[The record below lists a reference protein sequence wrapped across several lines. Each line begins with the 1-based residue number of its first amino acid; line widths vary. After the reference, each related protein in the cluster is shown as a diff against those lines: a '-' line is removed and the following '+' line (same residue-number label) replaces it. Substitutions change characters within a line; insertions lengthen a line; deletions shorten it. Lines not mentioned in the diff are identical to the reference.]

1 MKDSFNDKNFI
12 IFKTRSQIFNN
23 KKNSRMQQKDLNQ
36 VNNSFTNKNF
46 FQFRNY
52 FNQYNSNSQEGSNYI
67 PFNIINNNILSNDTI
82 YQKYYYINQ
91 RNNQMNI
98 YQKNNNVNKTY
109 FRNFKN
115 ENKLNNQYERRK
127 SPFIKNINL
136 GYLKNEN
143 LKIKKRSNL
152 NENNFMNKTARPYFL
167 NRTLSSFDEKP
178 KFYSMNIMDKLNS
191 KETQLS
197 FRQKSKKYLNIYR
210 DQLVKIFVK
219 NINKIIDKIKKREL
233 MRKFYNNMKRIYY
246 EKRYKTNYLNDK
258 YNQSNAKYNE
268 YKNMIYNYIKS
279 KSDLSITSMYN
290 ILKPKDRKKH
300 NSTNKKNMKN
310 YKTNGKSD
318 GNLDEK
324 KEKNQIERLKKLQKK
339 YGKIYMEGKINKY
352 VNQKTIENASSTTPD
367 NDLPKNKFNLIRENK
382 KNFSEIFL
390 KGKERNVNLQTEIYP
405 YMIHKSPEII
415 ENKIKNMRKR
425 KKRTNSFTSNKSY
438 NNLTNFKNIYN
449 IYITKNIVTS
459 DKKLFVNIKYI
470 SLNNFK
476 STKAFF
482 PNTVLKISKLVK
494 INYIGNNNIK
504 KHIKIHNKKL
514 SNIEKHIKI
523 HNKKLSNIEEEIDEK
538 INSNL
543 SLSKR
548 ENKYLE
554 KGEKTEKKI
563 IKSIKGNINKNNIV
577 YFSKNNVFSKIRR
590 KNFYYKYKNNE
601 NNEKS

>member
-152 NENNFMNKTARPYFL
+152 NENNFMNKTVRPYFL
-167 NRTLSSFDEKP
+167 NRTLSSFYEKP

-191 KETQLS
+191 KETPLS

-339 YGKIYMEGKINKY
+339 YGKIYMEKKREISFEGKINKY
-352 VNQKTIENASSTTPD
+352 INQKTIENTSSKTPD
-367 NDLPKNKFNLIRENK
+367 NDLPRNKFNLIRENK

-390 KGKERNVNLQTEIYP
+390 KEKERNVNLQTEIYP

-415 ENKIKNMRKR
+415 ENKIKNMHKR
-425 KKRTNSFTSNKSY
+425 KKTTNSLTSNKSY

-514 SNIEKHIKI
+514 SE
-523 HNKKLSNIEEEIDEK
+523 IEEEIDEK

-590 KNFYYKYKNNE
+590 KNFYYKYKNND

>member
-210 DQLVKIFVK
+210 DHLVKIFVK

-339 YGKIYMEGKINKY
+339 YGKIYMEKKREISFEGKINKY
-352 VNQKTIENASSTTPD
+352 VNQKTIENTSSKTPD
-367 NDLPKNKFNLIRENK
+367 NDLPRNKFNLIRENK

-390 KGKERNVNLQTEIYP
+390 KEKERNVNLQTEIYP

-415 ENKIKNMRKR
+415 ENKIKNMHKR
-425 KKRTNSFTSNKSY
+425 KKTTNSLTNNKSY

-449 IYITKNIVTS
+449 IYITKNIVTL

-470 SLNNFK
+470 SLDNFK

-514 SNIEKHIKI
+514 SK
-523 HNKKLSNIEEEIDEK
+523 IEEEIDEK

-577 YFSKNNVFSKIRR
+577 YFAKNNVFSKIRR

>member
-67 PFNIINNNILSNDTI
+67 PFNIINNNILSNDAI

-167 NRTLSSFDEKP
+167 NRTLSSFYEKP

-191 KETQLS
+191 KETPLS

-210 DQLVKIFVK
+210 DHLVKIFVK

-339 YGKIYMEGKINKY
+339 YGKIYMEKKREISFEGKINKY
-352 VNQKTIENASSTTPD
+352 VNQKTIENTSSKTPD
-367 NDLPKNKFNLIRENK
+367 NDLPRNKFNLIRENK

-390 KGKERNVNLQTEIYP
+390 KEKERNVNLQTEIYP

-415 ENKIKNMRKR
+415 ENKIKNMHKR
-425 KKRTNSFTSNKSY
+425 KKTTNSLTSNKSY
-438 NNLTNFKNIYN
+438 NNLT
-449 IYITKNIVTS
+449 
-459 DKKLFVNIKYI
+459 
-470 SLNNFK
+470 NFK

-514 SNIEKHIKI
+514 SE
-523 HNKKLSNIEEEIDEK
+523 IEEEIDEK

-577 YFSKNNVFSKIRR
+577 YFAKNNVFSKIRR

>member
-23 KKNSRMQQKDLNQ
+23 KNSRMQQKDLNQ

-67 PFNIINNNILSNDTI
+67 PFNIINNNILSNDAI

-152 NENNFMNKTARPYFL
+152 NENNFMNKTVRPYFL
-167 NRTLSSFDEKP
+167 NRTLSSFYEKP

-191 KETQLS
+191 KETPLS

-339 YGKIYMEGKINKY
+339 YGKIYMEKKREISFEGEINKY
-352 VNQKTIENASSTTPD
+352 INQKTIENTSSKTPD
-367 NDLPKNKFNLIRENK
+367 NDLPRNKFNLIRENK

-390 KGKERNVNLQTEIYP
+390 KEKERNVNLQTEIYP

-415 ENKIKNMRKR
+415 ENKIKNMHKR
-425 KKRTNSFTSNKSY
+425 KKTTNSLTSNKSY
-438 NNLTNFKNIYN
+438 NNLTNFKKIYN
-449 IYITKNIVTS
+449 IYITKNIVTL

-470 SLNNFK
+470 SLDNFK

-504 KHIKIHNKKL
+504 
-514 SNIEKHIKI
+514 KHIKI

>member
-300 NSTNKKNMKN
+300 NSTSKKNMKN

-339 YGKIYMEGKINKY
+339 YGKIYMEKKREISFEGEINKY
-352 VNQKTIENASSTTPD
+352 INQKTIENTSSKTPD
-367 NDLPKNKFNLIRENK
+367 NDLPRNKFNLIRENK

-390 KGKERNVNLQTEIYP
+390 KEKERNVNLQTEIYP

-415 ENKIKNMRKR
+415 ENKIKNMHKR
-425 KKRTNSFTSNKSY
+425 KKTTNSLTSNKSY
-438 NNLTNFKNIYN
+438 NNLTNFKKIYN

-470 SLNNFK
+470 SLDNFK

-514 SNIEKHIKI
+514 SE
-523 HNKKLSNIEEEIDEK
+523 IEEEIDEK

>member
-1 MKDSFNDKNFI
+1 
-12 IFKTRSQIFNN
+12 
-23 KKNSRMQQKDLNQ
+23 
-36 VNNSFTNKNF
+36 
-46 FQFRNY
+46 
-52 FNQYNSNSQEGSNYI
+52 
-67 PFNIINNNILSNDTI
+67 
-82 YQKYYYINQ
+82 
-91 RNNQMNI
+91 
-98 YQKNNNVNKTY
+98 
-109 FRNFKN
+109 
-115 ENKLNNQYERRK
+115 
-127 SPFIKNINL
+127 
-136 GYLKNEN
+136 
-143 LKIKKRSNL
+143 
-152 NENNFMNKTARPYFL
+152 
-167 NRTLSSFDEKP
+167 
-178 KFYSMNIMDKLNS
+178 
-191 KETQLS
+191 
-197 FRQKSKKYLNIYR
+197 
-210 DQLVKIFVK
+210 
-219 NINKIIDKIKKREL
+219 
-233 MRKFYNNMKRIYY
+233 MKRIYY

-339 YGKIYMEGKINKY
+339 YGKIYMEKKREISFEGKINKY
-352 VNQKTIENASSTTPD
+352 VNQKTIENTSSTTHD

-449 IYITKNIVTS
+449 IYITKNIVTL

-470 SLNNFK
+470 SLDNFK

-504 KHIKIHNKKL
+504 KHIKIHNKRL
-514 SNIEKHIKI
+514 SE
-523 HNKKLSNIEEEIDEK
+523 IEEEIDEK

>member
-67 PFNIINNNILSNDTI
+67 PFNIINNNMLSNDTI

-191 KETQLS
+191 KETPLS

-339 YGKIYMEGKINKY
+339 YGKIYMEKKREISFEGKINKY

-415 ENKIKNMRKR
+415 ENKIKNMHKR
-425 KKRTNSFTSNKSY
+425 KKTTNSLTSNKSY
-438 NNLTNFKNIYN
+438 NNLTNFKKIYN
-449 IYITKNIVTS
+449 IFITKNIVTS

-470 SLNNFK
+470 SLDNFK

-514 SNIEKHIKI
+514 SE
-523 HNKKLSNIEEEIDEK
+523 IEEEIDEK

-577 YFSKNNVFSKIRR
+577 YFAKNNVFSKIRR

>member
-339 YGKIYMEGKINKY
+339 YGKIYMEKKREISFEGKINKY
-352 VNQKTIENASSTTPD
+352 VNQKTIENTSSKTPD
-367 NDLPKNKFNLIRENK
+367 NDLPRNKFNLIRENK

-390 KGKERNVNLQTEIYP
+390 KEKERNVNLQTEIYP

-415 ENKIKNMRKR
+415 ENKIKNMHKR
-425 KKRTNSFTSNKSY
+425 KKTTNSLTSNKSY
-438 NNLTNFKNIYN
+438 NNLTNFKKIYN

-470 SLNNFK
+470 SLDNFK

-482 PNTVLKISKLVK
+482 PNKVLKISKLVK

-504 KHIKIHNKKL
+504 
-514 SNIEKHIKI
+514 KHIKI

>member
-1 MKDSFNDKNFI
+1 MKDSFNDKNF

-23 KKNSRMQQKDLNQ
+23 KKNSRMQQKDLNL

-152 NENNFMNKTARPYFL
+152 NENNFMNKTDRPYFL

-219 NINKIIDKIKKREL
+219 NINKIIGKIKKREL

-339 YGKIYMEGKINKY
+339 YGKIYMEKKREISFEGKINKY
-352 VNQKTIENASSTTPD
+352 INQKTIENTSSKTPD
-367 NDLPKNKFNLIRENK
+367 NDLPRNKFNLIRENK

-390 KGKERNVNLQTEIYP
+390 KEKERNVNLQTEIYP

-415 ENKIKNMRKR
+415 ENKIKNMHKR
-425 KKRTNSFTSNKSY
+425 KKRTNSLTSNKSY

-470 SLNNFK
+470 SLDNFK

-482 PNTVLKISKLVK
+482 PNKVLKISKLVK

-504 KHIKIHNKKL
+504 KHIKIHNKRL
-514 SNIEKHIKI
+514 SE
-523 HNKKLSNIEEEIDEK
+523 IEEEIDEK

-577 YFSKNNVFSKIRR
+577 YFAKNNVFSKIRR

>member
-115 ENKLNNQYERRK
+115 ENKLNNQNERRK

-152 NENNFMNKTARPYFL
+152 NENNFMNKTVRPYFL
-167 NRTLSSFDEKP
+167 NRTLSSFYEKP

-191 KETQLS
+191 KETPLS

-339 YGKIYMEGKINKY
+339 YGKIYMEKKREISFEGKINKY

-390 KGKERNVNLQTEIYP
+390 KEKERNVNLQTEIYP

-415 ENKIKNMRKR
+415 ENKIKNMHKR
-425 KKRTNSFTSNKSY
+425 KKRTNSLTSNKSY

-449 IYITKNIVTS
+449 IYITKNIVTL

-470 SLNNFK
+470 SLDNFK

-482 PNTVLKISKLVK
+482 PNKVLKISKLVK

-504 KHIKIHNKKL
+504 KN
-514 SNIEKHIKI
+514 IKI

-548 ENKYLE
+548 ENK
-554 KGEKTEKKI
+554 
-563 IKSIKGNINKNNIV
+563 KS
-577 YFSKNNVFSKIRR
+577 
-590 KNFYYKYKNNE
+590 
-601 NNEKS
+601 

>member
-67 PFNIINNNILSNDTI
+67 PFNIINNNILSNDAI

-152 NENNFMNKTARPYFL
+152 NENNFMNKTVRPYFL
-167 NRTLSSFDEKP
+167 NRTLSSFYEKP

-339 YGKIYMEGKINKY
+339 YGKIYMEKKREISFEGKINKY
-352 VNQKTIENASSTTPD
+352 INQKTIENTSSKTPD
-367 NDLPKNKFNLIRENK
+367 NDLPRNKFNLIRENK

-415 ENKIKNMRKR
+415 ENKIKNMHKR
-425 KKRTNSFTSNKSY
+425 KKTTNSLTSNKSY
-438 NNLTNFKNIYN
+438 NNLTNFKKIYN

-470 SLNNFK
+470 SLDNFK

-482 PNTVLKISKLVK
+482 PNKVLKISKLVK

-504 KHIKIHNKKL
+504 
-514 SNIEKHIKI
+514 KHIKI

-554 KGEKTEKKI
+554 KGEKTEKKF

>member
-143 LKIKKRSNL
+143 LKIKKRSKI

-210 DQLVKIFVK
+210 DHLVKIFVK

-339 YGKIYMEGKINKY
+339 YGKIYMEKKREISFEGKINKY
-352 VNQKTIENASSTTPD
+352 INQKTIENTSSKTPD
-367 NDLPKNKFNLIRENK
+367 NDLPRNKFNLIRENK

-390 KGKERNVNLQTEIYP
+390 KEKERNVNLQTEIYP

-415 ENKIKNMRKR
+415 ENKIKNMHKR
-425 KKRTNSFTSNKSY
+425 KKTTNSLTSNKSY
-438 NNLTNFKNIYN
+438 NNLTNFKKIYN

-470 SLNNFK
+470 SLDNFK

-504 KHIKIHNKKL
+504 
-514 SNIEKHIKI
+514 KHIKI

>member
-152 NENNFMNKTARPYFL
+152 NENNFMNKTVRPYFL
-167 NRTLSSFDEKP
+167 NRTLSSFYEKP

-339 YGKIYMEGKINKY
+339 YGKIYMEKKREISFEGKINKY

-415 ENKIKNMRKR
+415 ENKIKNMHKR
-425 KKRTNSFTSNKSY
+425 KKTTNSLTSNKSY
-438 NNLTNFKNIYN
+438 NNLTNFKKIYN

-470 SLNNFK
+470 SLDNFK

-504 KHIKIHNKKL
+504 KHIKIHNKRL
-514 SNIEKHIKI
+514 SE
-523 HNKKLSNIEEEIDEK
+523 IEEEIDEK

-601 NNEKS
+601 DNEKS

>member
-339 YGKIYMEGKINKY
+339 YGKIYMEKKREISFEGKINKY
-352 VNQKTIENASSTTPD
+352 INQKTIENTSSKTPD
-367 NDLPKNKFNLIRENK
+367 NDLPRNKFNLIRENK

-390 KGKERNVNLQTEIYP
+390 KEKERNVNLQTEIYP

-415 ENKIKNMRKR
+415 ENKIKNMHKR
-425 KKRTNSFTSNKSY
+425 KKTTNSLTSNKSY
-438 NNLTNFKNIYN
+438 NNLTNFKKIYN

-470 SLNNFK
+470 SLDNFK

-504 KHIKIHNKKL
+504 
-514 SNIEKHIKI
+514 KHIKI

-563 IKSIKGNINKNNIV
+563 IKSIKGNINKNNII

>member
-339 YGKIYMEGKINKY
+339 YGKIYMEKKREISFEGEINKY
-352 VNQKTIENASSTTPD
+352 INQKTIENTSSKTPD
-367 NDLPKNKFNLIRENK
+367 NDLPRNKFNLIRENK

-390 KGKERNVNLQTEIYP
+390 KEKERNVNLQTEIYP

-415 ENKIKNMRKR
+415 ENKIKNMHKR
-425 KKRTNSFTSNKSY
+425 KKTTNSLTSNKSY

-449 IYITKNIVTS
+449 IYITKNIVTL

-470 SLNNFK
+470 SLDNFK

-504 KHIKIHNKKL
+504 
-514 SNIEKHIKI
+514 KHIKI

>member
-52 FNQYNSNSQEGSNYI
+52 FNQYNSNSLEGSNYI

-324 KEKNQIERLKKLQKK
+324 KEKNQ
-339 YGKIYMEGKINKY
+339 
-352 VNQKTIENASSTTPD
+352 
-367 NDLPKNKFNLIRENK
+367 RE
-382 KNFSEIFL
+382 
-390 KGKERNVNLQTEIYP
+390 
-405 YMIHKSPEII
+405 
-415 ENKIKNMRKR
+415 
-425 KKRTNSFTSNKSY
+425 
-438 NNLTNFKNIYN
+438 
-449 IYITKNIVTS
+449 
-459 DKKLFVNIKYI
+459 
-470 SLNNFK
+470 
-476 STKAFF
+476 
-482 PNTVLKISKLVK
+482 
-494 INYIGNNNIK
+494 
-504 KHIKIHNKKL
+504 
-514 SNIEKHIKI
+514 
-523 HNKKLSNIEEEIDEK
+523 
-538 INSNL
+538 
-543 SLSKR
+543 
-548 ENKYLE
+548 KYLL
-554 KGEKTEKKI
+554 KAK
-563 IKSIKGNINKNNIV
+563 
-577 YFSKNNVFSKIRR
+577 
-590 KNFYYKYKNNE
+590 
-601 NNEKS
+601 

>member
-91 RNNQMNI
+91 RNNQTNI

-339 YGKIYMEGKINKY
+339 YGKIYMEKKREISFEGKINKY
-352 VNQKTIENASSTTPD
+352 INQKTIENTSSKTPD
-367 NDLPKNKFNLIRENK
+367 NDLPRNKFNLIRENK

-390 KGKERNVNLQTEIYP
+390 KEKERNVNLQTEIYP

-415 ENKIKNMRKR
+415 ENKIKNMHKR
-425 KKRTNSFTSNKSY
+425 KKTTNSLTSNKSY
-438 NNLTNFKNIYN
+438 NNLTNFRKIYN

-470 SLNNFK
+470 SLDNFK

-504 KHIKIHNKKL
+504 
-514 SNIEKHIKI
+514 KHIKI

-563 IKSIKGNINKNNIV
+563 IKSIKGNINKNNII

>member
-339 YGKIYMEGKINKY
+339 YGKIYMEKKREISFEGKINKY
-352 VNQKTIENASSTTPD
+352 INQKTIENTSSKTPD
-367 NDLPKNKFNLIRENK
+367 NDLPRNKFNLIRENK

-415 ENKIKNMRKR
+415 ENKIKNMHKR
-425 KKRTNSFTSNKSY
+425 KKTTNSLTSNKSY
-438 NNLTNFKNIYN
+438 NNLTNFKKIYN

-470 SLNNFK
+470 SLDNFK

-504 KHIKIHNKKL
+504 
-514 SNIEKHIKI
+514 KHIKI

>member
-67 PFNIINNNILSNDTI
+67 PFNIINNNILSNDAI

-152 NENNFMNKTARPYFL
+152 NENNFMNKTVRPYFL

-210 DQLVKIFVK
+210 DHLVKIFVK

-290 ILKPKDRKKH
+290 ILKPKDRKKN
-300 NSTNKKNMKN
+300 NSTSKKNMKN

-339 YGKIYMEGKINKY
+339 YGKIYMEKKREISFEGEINKY
-352 VNQKTIENASSTTPD
+352 INQKTIENTSSKTPD
-367 NDLPKNKFNLIRENK
+367 NDLPRNKFNLIRENK

-390 KGKERNVNLQTEIYP
+390 KEKERNVNLQTEIYP

-415 ENKIKNMRKR
+415 ENKIKNMHKR
-425 KKRTNSFTSNKSY
+425 KKTTNSLTSNKSY
-438 NNLTNFKNIYN
+438 NNLTNFKKIYN

-459 DKKLFVNIKYI
+459 DKKLFVNLKYI
-470 SLNNFK
+470 SLDNFK

-504 KHIKIHNKKL
+504 
-514 SNIEKHIKI
+514 KHIKI

-577 YFSKNNVFSKIRR
+577 YFAKNNVFSKIRR

>member
-339 YGKIYMEGKINKY
+339 YGKIYMEKKREISFEGKINKY
-352 VNQKTIENASSTTPD
+352 INQKTIENTSSKTPD
-367 NDLPKNKFNLIRENK
+367 NDLPRNKFNLIRENK

-390 KGKERNVNLQTEIYP
+390 KEKERNVNLQTEIYP

-415 ENKIKNMRKR
+415 ENKIKNMHKR
-425 KKRTNSFTSNKSY
+425 KKTTNSLTSNKSY
-438 NNLTNFKNIYN
+438 NNLTNFKKIYN

-470 SLNNFK
+470 SLDNFK

-504 KHIKIHNKKL
+504 
-514 SNIEKHIKI
+514 KHIKI

-563 IKSIKGNINKNNIV
+563 IKSIKGSINKNNII

>member
-219 NINKIIDKIKKREL
+219 NINKIINKIKKREL

-300 NSTNKKNMKN
+300 NSTSKKNMKN

-339 YGKIYMEGKINKY
+339 YGKIYMEKKREISFEGEINKY
-352 VNQKTIENASSTTPD
+352 INQKTIENTSSKTPD
-367 NDLPKNKFNLIRENK
+367 NDLPRNKFNLIRENK

-415 ENKIKNMRKR
+415 ENKIKNMHKR
-425 KKRTNSFTSNKSY
+425 KKTTNSLTSNKSY
-438 NNLTNFKNIYN
+438 NNLTNFKKIYN

-470 SLNNFK
+470 SLDNFK

-514 SNIEKHIKI
+514 SE
-523 HNKKLSNIEEEIDEK
+523 IEEEIDEK

-577 YFSKNNVFSKIRR
+577 YFAKNNVFSKIRR

>member
-339 YGKIYMEGKINKY
+339 YGKIYMEKKREISFEGKINKY
-352 VNQKTIENASSTTPD
+352 INQKTIENTSSKTPD
-367 NDLPKNKFNLIRENK
+367 NDLPRNKFNLIRENK

-390 KGKERNVNLQTEIYP
+390 KEKERNVNLQTEIYP
-405 YMIHKSPEII
+405 YMIRKSPEII
-415 ENKIKNMRKR
+415 ENKIKNMHKR
-425 KKRTNSFTSNKSY
+425 KKTTNSLTSNKSY
-438 NNLTNFKNIYN
+438 NNLTNFKKIYN

-459 DKKLFVNIKYI
+459 GKKLFVNIKYI
-470 SLNNFK
+470 SLDNFK

-482 PNTVLKISKLVK
+482 PNAVLKISKLVK

-514 SNIEKHIKI
+514 SE
-523 HNKKLSNIEEEIDEK
+523 IEEEIDEK

-577 YFSKNNVFSKIRR
+577 YFAKNNVFSKIRR

>member
-152 NENNFMNKTARPYFL
+152 NENNFMNKTDRPYFL

-339 YGKIYMEGKINKY
+339 YGKIYMEKKREISFEGKINKY
-352 VNQKTIENASSTTPD
+352 INQKTIENTSSKTPD
-367 NDLPKNKFNLIRENK
+367 NDLPRNKFNLIRENK

-390 KGKERNVNLQTEIYP
+390 KEKERNVNLQTEIYP

-415 ENKIKNMRKR
+415 ENKIKNMHKR
-425 KKRTNSFTSNKSY
+425 KKTTNSLTSNKSY
-438 NNLTNFKNIYN
+438 NNLTNFKKIYN

-470 SLNNFK
+470 SLDNFK

-504 KHIKIHNKKL
+504 
-514 SNIEKHIKI
+514 KHIKI

-563 IKSIKGNINKNNIV
+563 IKSIKGNINKNNII

>member
-52 FNQYNSNSQEGSNYI
+52 FNQYNSNGQEGSNYI

-143 LKIKKRSNL
+143 LKIKNRSNL

-191 KETQLS
+191 KETPLS

-300 NSTNKKNMKN
+300 NSTSKKNMKN

-339 YGKIYMEGKINKY
+339 YGKIYMEKKRELSFEGKINKY

-390 KGKERNVNLQTEIYP
+390 KEKERNVNLQTEIYP

-415 ENKIKNMRKR
+415 ENKIKNMHKR
-425 KKRTNSFTSNKSY
+425 KKRTNSLTSNKSY
-438 NNLTNFKNIYN
+438 NNLTNFKKIYN

-470 SLNNFK
+470 SLDNFK

-482 PNTVLKISKLVK
+482 PNKVLKISKLVK

-514 SNIEKHIKI
+514 SE
-523 HNKKLSNIEEEIDEK
+523 IEEEIDEK

-577 YFSKNNVFSKIRR
+577 YFAKNNVFSKIRR

>member
-115 ENKLNNQYERRK
+115 ENKLNNQNERRK

-152 NENNFMNKTARPYFL
+152 NENNFMNKTVRPYFL
-167 NRTLSSFDEKP
+167 NRTLSSFYEKP

-339 YGKIYMEGKINKY
+339 YGKIYMEKKREISFEGEINKY
-352 VNQKTIENASSTTPD
+352 INQKTIENTSSKTPD
-367 NDLPKNKFNLIRENK
+367 NDLPRNKFNLIRENK

-415 ENKIKNMRKR
+415 ENKIKNMHKR
-425 KKRTNSFTSNKSY
+425 KKRTNSLTSNKSY
-438 NNLTNFKNIYN
+438 NNLTNFKKIYN
-449 IYITKNIVTS
+449 IYITKNIVTL

-470 SLNNFK
+470 SLDNFK

-482 PNTVLKISKLVK
+482 PNKVLKISKLVK

-504 KHIKIHNKKL
+504 
-514 SNIEKHIKI
+514 KHIKI

>member
-152 NENNFMNKTARPYFL
+152 NENNFMNKTVRPYFL
-167 NRTLSSFDEKP
+167 NRTLSSFYEKP

-191 KETQLS
+191 KETPLS

-339 YGKIYMEGKINKY
+339 YGKIYMEKKREISFEGEINKY
-352 VNQKTIENASSTTPD
+352 INQKTIENTSSKTPD
-367 NDLPKNKFNLIRENK
+367 NDLPRNKFNLIRENK

-390 KGKERNVNLQTEIYP
+390 KEKERNVNLQTEIYP

-415 ENKIKNMRKR
+415 ENKIKNMHKR
-425 KKRTNSFTSNKSY
+425 KKRTNSLTSNKSY

-449 IYITKNIVTS
+449 IYITKNIVTL

-470 SLNNFK
+470 SLDNFK

-504 KHIKIHNKKL
+504 
-514 SNIEKHIKI
+514 KHIKI

>member
-339 YGKIYMEGKINKY
+339 YGKIYMEKKREISFEGKINKY

-415 ENKIKNMRKR
+415 ENKIKNMHKR
-425 KKRTNSFTSNKSY
+425 KNRTNSLTSNKSY

-449 IYITKNIVTS
+449 IYITKNIVTL

-470 SLNNFK
+470 SLDNFK

-482 PNTVLKISKLVK
+482 PNKVLKISKLVK

-514 SNIEKHIKI
+514 SE
-523 HNKKLSNIEEEIDEK
+523 IEEEIDEK

>member
-67 PFNIINNNILSNDTI
+67 PFNIINNNILSNDAI

-167 NRTLSSFDEKP
+167 NRTLSSFYEKP

-191 KETQLS
+191 KETPLS

-210 DQLVKIFVK
+210 DHLVKIFVK
-219 NINKIIDKIKKREL
+219 NINKIIGKIKKREL

-339 YGKIYMEGKINKY
+339 YGKIYMEKKREISFEGEINKY
-352 VNQKTIENASSTTPD
+352 INQKTIENTSSKTPD
-367 NDLPKNKFNLIRENK
+367 NDLPRNKFNLIRENK

-390 KGKERNVNLQTEIYP
+390 KEKERNVNLQTEIYP

-415 ENKIKNMRKR
+415 ENKIKNMHKR
-425 KKRTNSFTSNKSY
+425 KSRTNSLTSNKSY

-449 IYITKNIVTS
+449 IYITKNIVTL

-470 SLNNFK
+470 SLDNFK

-504 KHIKIHNKKL
+504 KHIKL
-514 SNIEKHIKI
+514 

-563 IKSIKGNINKNNIV
+563 IKSIKGNINKNNII

>member
-52 FNQYNSNSQEGSNYI
+52 FNQYNSNGQEGSNYI

-191 KETQLS
+191 KETPLS

-339 YGKIYMEGKINKY
+339 YGKIYMEKKREISFEGKINKY
-352 VNQKTIENASSTTPD
+352 VNQKTIENTSSTTPD

-415 ENKIKNMRKR
+415 ENKIKNMHKR
-425 KKRTNSFTSNKSY
+425 KKTTNSLTSNKSY
-438 NNLTNFKNIYN
+438 NNLTNFKKIYN

-470 SLNNFK
+470 SLDNFK

-504 KHIKIHNKKL
+504 KHIKIHNKRL
-514 SNIEKHIKI
+514 SE
-523 HNKKLSNIEEEIDEK
+523 IEEEIDEK

>member
-210 DQLVKIFVK
+210 DHLVKIFVK
-219 NINKIIDKIKKREL
+219 NINKIIGKIKKREL

-339 YGKIYMEGKINKY
+339 YGKIYMEKKREISFEGEINKY
-352 VNQKTIENASSTTPD
+352 INQKTIENTSSKTPD
-367 NDLPKNKFNLIRENK
+367 NDLPRNKFNLIRENK

-390 KGKERNVNLQTEIYP
+390 KEKERNVNLQTEIYP

-415 ENKIKNMRKR
+415 ENKIKNMHKR
-425 KKRTNSFTSNKSY
+425 KKRTNSLTSNKSY
-438 NNLTNFKNIYN
+438 NNLTNFKKIYN

-470 SLNNFK
+470 SLDNFK

-504 KHIKIHNKKL
+504 KHIKL
-514 SNIEKHIKI
+514 

>member
-152 NENNFMNKTARPYFL
+152 NENNFMNKTVRPYFL
-167 NRTLSSFDEKP
+167 NRTLSSFYEKP

-339 YGKIYMEGKINKY
+339 YGKIYMEKKREISFEGKINKY
-352 VNQKTIENASSTTPD
+352 VNQKTIENTSSKTPD
-367 NDLPKNKFNLIRENK
+367 NDLPRNKFNLIRENK

-415 ENKIKNMRKR
+415 ENKIKNMHKR
-425 KKRTNSFTSNKSY
+425 KKRTNSLTSNKSY

-449 IYITKNIVTS
+449 IYITKNIVTL

-470 SLNNFK
+470 SLDNFK

-482 PNTVLKISKLVK
+482 PNKVLKISKLVK

-514 SNIEKHIKI
+514 SE
-523 HNKKLSNIEEEIDEK
+523 IEEEIDEK

>member
-152 NENNFMNKTARPYFL
+152 NENNFMNKTVRPYFL

-210 DQLVKIFVK
+210 DHLVKIFVK

-290 ILKPKDRKKH
+290 ILKPKDRKKN
-300 NSTNKKNMKN
+300 NSTSKKNMKN

-339 YGKIYMEGKINKY
+339 YGKIYMEKKREISFEGEINKY
-352 VNQKTIENASSTTPD
+352 INQKTIENTSSKTPD
-367 NDLPKNKFNLIRENK
+367 NDLPRNKFNLIRENK

-390 KGKERNVNLQTEIYP
+390 KEKERNVNLQTEIYP

-415 ENKIKNMRKR
+415 ENKIKNMHKR
-425 KKRTNSFTSNKSY
+425 KKTTNSLTSNKSY
-438 NNLTNFKNIYN
+438 NNLTNFKKIYN

-470 SLNNFK
+470 SLDNFK

-504 KHIKIHNKKL
+504 
-514 SNIEKHIKI
+514 KHIKI

-577 YFSKNNVFSKIRR
+577 YFAKNNVFSKIRR

>member
-152 NENNFMNKTARPYFL
+152 NENNFMNKTVRPYFL

-339 YGKIYMEGKINKY
+339 YGKIYMEKKREISFEGKINKY
-352 VNQKTIENASSTTPD
+352 VNQKTIENTSSKAPD
-367 NDLPKNKFNLIRENK
+367 NDLPRNKFNLIRENK

-390 KGKERNVNLQTEIYP
+390 KEKERNVNLQTEIYP

-415 ENKIKNMRKR
+415 ENKIKNMHKR
-425 KKRTNSFTSNKSY
+425 KKTTNSLTSNKSY
-438 NNLTNFKNIYN
+438 NNLTNFKKIYN

-470 SLNNFK
+470 SLDNFK

-514 SNIEKHIKI
+514 SNIE
-523 HNKKLSNIEEEIDEK
+523 EEIDEK

-554 KGEKTEKKI
+554 KGEKTETKI

>member
-36 VNNSFTNKNF
+36 VNNCFTNKNF

-339 YGKIYMEGKINKY
+339 YGKIYMEKKREISFEGEINKY
-352 VNQKTIENASSTTPD
+352 INQKTIENTSSKTPD
-367 NDLPKNKFNLIRENK
+367 NDLPRNKFNLIRENK

-390 KGKERNVNLQTEIYP
+390 KEKERNVNLQTEIYP

-415 ENKIKNMRKR
+415 ENKIKNMHKR
-425 KKRTNSFTSNKSY
+425 KKTTNSLTSNKSY
-438 NNLTNFKNIYN
+438 NNLTNFKKIYN

-470 SLNNFK
+470 SLDNFK
-476 STKAFF
+476 SIKAFF

-504 KHIKIHNKKL
+504 
-514 SNIEKHIKI
+514 KHIKI

-577 YFSKNNVFSKIRR
+577 YFAKNNVFSKIRR

>member
-152 NENNFMNKTARPYFL
+152 NENNFMNKTVRPYFL
-167 NRTLSSFDEKP
+167 NRTLSSFYEKP

-339 YGKIYMEGKINKY
+339 YGKIYMEKKREISFEGKINKY
-352 VNQKTIENASSTTPD
+352 VNQKTIENTSSKTPD
-367 NDLPKNKFNLIRENK
+367 NDLPRNKFNLIRENK

-415 ENKIKNMRKR
+415 ENKIKNMHKR
-425 KKRTNSFTSNKSY
+425 KKRTNSLTSNKSY

-449 IYITKNIVTS
+449 IYITKNIVTL

-470 SLNNFK
+470 SLDNFK

-482 PNTVLKISKLVK
+482 PNKVLKISKLVK

-514 SNIEKHIKI
+514 SE
-523 HNKKLSNIEEEIDEK
+523 IEEEIDEK

-577 YFSKNNVFSKIRR
+577 YFAKNNVFSKIRR

>member
-152 NENNFMNKTARPYFL
+152 NENNFMNKTVRPYFL
-167 NRTLSSFDEKP
+167 NRTLSSFYEKP

-191 KETQLS
+191 KETPLS

-219 NINKIIDKIKKREL
+219 NINKIIGKIKKREL

-339 YGKIYMEGKINKY
+339 YGKIYMEKKREISFEGEINKY
-352 VNQKTIENASSTTPD
+352 INQKTIENTSSKTPD
-367 NDLPKNKFNLIRENK
+367 NDLPRNKFNLIRENK

-390 KGKERNVNLQTEIYP
+390 KEKERNVNLQTEIYP

-415 ENKIKNMRKR
+415 ENKIKNMHKR
-425 KKRTNSFTSNKSY
+425 KSRTNSLTSNKSY
-438 NNLTNFKNIYN
+438 NNLTNFKKIYN

-470 SLNNFK
+470 SLDNFK

-504 KHIKIHNKKL
+504 KHIKL
-514 SNIEKHIKI
+514 

>member
-339 YGKIYMEGKINKY
+339 YGKIYMEKKREISFEGEINKY
-352 VNQKTIENASSTTPD
+352 INQKTIENTSSKTPD
-367 NDLPKNKFNLIRENK
+367 NDLPRNKFNLIRENK

-390 KGKERNVNLQTEIYP
+390 KEKERNVNLQTEIYP

-415 ENKIKNMRKR
+415 ENKIKNMHKR
-425 KKRTNSFTSNKSY
+425 KKTTNSLTSNKSY
-438 NNLTNFKNIYN
+438 NNLTNFKKIYN

-470 SLNNFK
+470 SLDNFK

-504 KHIKIHNKKL
+504 
-514 SNIEKHIKI
+514 KHIKI